1 MEYNI
6 NEILKTLQ
14 IVKINNNNYKLL
26 DKNTN
31 KQFNIN
37 TPICYLHVGLE
48 NYKYGNKIN
57 YIIKLELNETYFEN
71 FIIDFEDTIIKILNN
86 INKKEYIKD
95 SQIIFS
101 KKYNN
106 KLKVKIKSIY
116 NKIIT
121 KVKDTN
127 DIEISIFDICKL
139 SNIKVNISPNIYIN
153 NNKLITKWSANL
165 IKFA

>member
-1 MEYNI
+1 M
-6 NEILKTLQ
+6 
-14 IVKINNNNYKLL
+14 
-26 DKNTN
+26 
-31 KQFNIN
+31 
-37 TPICYLHVGLE
+37 
-48 NYKYGNKIN
+48 
-57 YIIKLELNETYFEN
+57 ELNDTYFEN

>member
-14 IVKINNNNYKLL
+14 IIKINNNNYKLL

-37 TPICYLHVGLE
+37 TPICYLPFGLE

-57 YIIKLELNETYFEN
+57 YNIKLELNDTYFEN